1 VHTRDT
7 AVRVRGVSRCA
18 KSKTVPVPAL
28 PVLETP
34 RVYPYPWQ
42 TLLAL
47 AFPNPGPGQSRLEAM
62 TFGPA
67 WPGSEG
73 PLTALDFSSSAAG
86 DPDTHGNGNPS
97 APQGMSSRLQKPKG
111 EWNRPSKGYSLAK
124 HCSEILGW
132 GMGKFTETEVDHN
145 QLFCMSLLTC
155 FQSASFILWLMIIW
169 ITRCLEVHRI
179 SRRAV
184 MSAMQYVFLHNYP
197 NIMFSLNVR

>member
-1 VHTRDT
+1 MHTHSSDIVSSVKMAHSVQRHFPPPT
-7 AVRVRGVSRCA
+7 LQCRFSPERVIDP
-18 KSKTVPVPAL
+18 PVFA
-28 PVLETP
+28 
-34 RVYPYPWQ
+34 YK
-42 TLLAL
+42 
-47 AFPNPGPGQSRLEAM
+47 M
-62 TFGPA
+62 TFS
-67 WPGSEG
+67 SEG